1 MTPSRLRWGVL
12 GTARIARALA
22 GPLRGLPRHELAA
35 VASRSLERAEAWA
48 AEWGAARAYASYE
61 ALLAA
66 ADVDVVY
73 IPLPNALHARWTIA
87 AARAGKHVLC
97 EKPLALSVADVDA
110 IAAAAGEAGV
120 VVAEAFMY
128 RHHPQTLRVGELVA
142 SGALGRIRVVRGAF
156 SFWLSRDGD
165 VRLDPALGGGSL
177 WDIGCYP
184 VSFARF
190 VLGEEPVEASGLAE
204 MGPTGV
210 DVAFAGQLRFASG
223 AVLQFDCGFR
233 AHYRTS
239 IEIVGTDAVLAVSS
253 PFKPGTNERLVLR
266 RGDEV
271 ETMAVPGEALYVGE
285 IEDLADAVLLG
296 RAPRVSLADSRG
308 NVAALVA
315 LLESARTGRVVRL

>member
-1 MTPSRLRWGVL
+1 MTTPRLRWGVL

-22 GPLRGLPRHELAA
+22 GPLRDLPRHELAA

-48 AEWGAARAYASYE
+48 AEWGAARAYGSYE
-61 ALLAA
+61 ALVAA
-66 ADVDVVY
+66 PDLDVVY

-97 EKPLALSVADVDA
+97 EKPLALSVAEVDA
-110 IAAAAGEAGV
+110 VAAAAAGAGV
-120 VVAEAFMY
+120 VVTEAFMY
-128 RHHPQTLRVGELVA
+128 RHHPQTRRVRELVV
-142 SGALGRIRVVRGAF
+142 SGAVGQVRLVRGAF
-156 SFWLSRDGD
+156 TFWLSRESD

-177 WDIGCYP
+177 WDLGCYP

-190 VLGEEPVEASGLAE
+190 VLGEEPVEASGMAE

-210 DVAFAGQLRFASG
+210 DVAFVGQLRFASG

-233 AHYRTS
+233 AHFRTS
-239 IEIVGTDAVLAVSS
+239 IEIVGTDAVLEVPS
-253 PFKPGTNERLVLR
+253 PFKPGTSERLVLR
-266 RGDEV
+266 RGGAV
-271 ETMAVPGEALYVGE
+271 ETMDASGGALYAGE

-296 RAPRVSLADSRG
+296 KAPQVGLADSRA

-315 LLESARTGRVVRL
+315 LLESARTGRVVRV